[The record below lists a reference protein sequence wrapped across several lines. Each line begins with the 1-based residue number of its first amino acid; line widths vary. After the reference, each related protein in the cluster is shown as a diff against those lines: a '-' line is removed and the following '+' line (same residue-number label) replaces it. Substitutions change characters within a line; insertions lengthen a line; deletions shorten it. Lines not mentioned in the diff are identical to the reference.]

1 MSQENVEVVRR
12 LYSLLTDR
20 GAWRRREYDDVFL
33 EYCSA
38 DYELIPPPAY
48 PDAATSYRGLEGV
61 HQWERLIDE
70 IWIDWDFEAERF
82 FDAGDEVAVFVRTS
96 GTARQSGAAVEIS
109 AAHVVTVQ
117 DGRSRGPR
125 CSLIATKPSTPWGC
139 GSSNRGTRGRGGVHA
154 AAYALRV
161 TVERPHVYAHLDM
174 DAFYVSVELQRRP
187 ELRGLPVVVAGSGPA
202 RGRHDRQL
210 RGAQVRRLLGHAGRA
225 GAAAV
230 SRRDLRHARL
240 RPLPRPLA
248 RRDGR
253 PSQPRERVEVVG
265 LDEAYLDLTGLD
277 RHRSAARRVKD
288 AVRTETGLTCSVGLG
303 PNKLVA
309 KVASDAE
316 KPDGFVELT
325 AEEARIRFAEAS
337 PGLVPG
343 IGPKTVARLGQLGIA
358 TLGRLGTTSDAQLS
372 EWFGT
377 RLGPHLGALARFE
390 DERLIETV
398 RVAKSESRETTF
410 DRDLSGLP
418 QLEPVLERLTS
429 ELCETLA
436 RAERRGRT
444 IGIKVRFD
452 DFTTVTRARSL
463 DAAVNEA
470 KAVGTVALDLLRRLD
485 PARPVRLL
493 GVRVAGLDE
502 ELAQAVADDQ
512 LTLSL

>member
-1 MSQENVEVVRR
+1 MP
-12 LYSLLTDR
+12 L
-20 GAWRRREYDDVFL
+20 
-33 EYCSA
+33 
-38 DYELIPPPAY
+38 
-48 PDAATSYRGLEGV
+48 
-61 HQWERLIDE
+61 
-70 IWIDWDFEAERF
+70 
-82 FDAGDEVAVFVRTS
+82 RT
-96 GTARQSGAAVEIS
+96 
-109 AAHVVTVQ
+109 
-117 DGRSRGPR
+117 
-125 CSLIATKPSTPWGC
+125 LW
-139 GSSNRGTRGRGGVHA
+139 
-154 AAYALRV
+154 RV

-187 ELRGLPVVVAGSGPA
+187 ELRGRPVVVAGSGPRAVVTTASYEA
-202 RGRHDRQL
+202 RRFGVFSATPAER
-210 RGAQVRRLLGHAGRA
+210 ARRLCPDAIFVAPDFEHYRA
-225 GAAAV
+225 RSRDVMAV
-230 SRRDLRHARL
+230 LRSHL
-240 RPLPRPLA
+240 
-248 RRDGR
+248 
-253 PSQPRERVEVVG
+253 ERVEVVG

-277 RHRSAARRVKD
+277 RYRSAARRVKD
-288 AVRTETGLTCSVGLG
+288 AVRAETGLTCSVGLG

-343 IGPKTVARLGQLGIA
+343 IGPKTVARLAELGIA
-358 TLGRLGTTSDAQLS
+358 TLGRLGTTSDHQLS
-372 EWFGT
+372 EWFGA

-410 DRDLSGLP
+410 DRDLHGLP
-418 QLEPVLERLTS
+418 QLEPVLGRLTS

-463 DAAVNEA
+463 DAAVNDSE
-470 KAVGTVALDLLRRLD
+470 AVGTVALDLLRRLD

-502 ELAQAVADDQ
+502 ASAQAVADDQ